1 MKFHLKDSAVLIAKG
16 FCMGAADV
24 VPGVSGGTMAF
35 ILGIYTRLIDAI
47 KSFDV
52 AWVGALLKF
61 DFRTFFARPHFA
73 FLIPLGLGLVS
84 AVIFFTR
91 IVPIPSLLKTH
102 PEHIY
107 SLFFG
112 LVLGSILVLFDEIGW
127 NSVTDGLHMLLGI
140 VIGGVVV
147 SAVPTQ
153 TPDTWWFIMASGAIA
168 ICAMVLPGISGSFI
182 LLILGKYAFVLD
194 GIGNL
199 KLAIIVPFALGA
211 AFGLA
216 AFTRL
221 LSWLLHR
228 FERPM
233 LLIISGFLV
242 TSLWVIWPFQQRQY
256 ISVRGKQQLLESS
269 PIAPPW
275 ETITIEA
282 SFLALLGLVIVI
294 GASRL
299 ANRSTTRRIR

>member
-1 MKFHLKDSAVLIAKG
+1 MKRRFKAAVVLLIKG

-47 KSFDV
+47 RSFDSTWI
-52 AWVGALLKF
+52 AALLKV
-61 DFRTFFARPHFA
+61 DIRTAAARPHFP
-73 FLIPLGLGLVS
+73 FLIPLGLGIIG
-84 AVIFFTR
+84 AVLFFTH
-91 IVPIPSLLKTH
+91 IIPIPRLLQSH

-107 SLFFG
+107 GLFFG
-112 LVLGSILVLFDEIGW
+112 LIVGSIVILFIDIGPK
-127 NSVTDGLHMLLGI
+127 SASDGFELLLGI

-153 TPDTWWFIMASGAIA
+153 TPDTWWFVMGSGAIA

-182 LLILGKYAFVLD
+182 LLLLGKYAYILD
-194 GIGNL
+194 AVGNFEL
-199 KLAIIVPFALGA
+199 TIIVPFAIGA

-233 LLIISGFLV
+233 LLVIGGFLIA
-242 TSLWVIWPFQQRQY
+242 SLWVIWPFQQRNY
-256 ISVRGKQQLLESS
+256 IFVRGKQRLVESI
-269 PIAPPW
+269 PVAPPW
-275 ETITIEA
+275 DSVALE
-282 SFLALLGLVIVI
+282 ALLLAACGIAIILV
-294 GASRL
+294 
-299 ANRSTTRRIR
+299 ANRYSGRRTRRRGP

>member
-1 MKFHLKDSAVLIAKG
+1 
-16 FCMGAADV
+16 MGAADV

-47 KSFDV
+47 RSFDSTWI
-52 AWVGALLKF
+52 AALLKV
-61 DFRTFFARPHFA
+61 DIRTAAARPHFP
-73 FLIPLGLGLVS
+73 FLIPLGLGIIG
-84 AVIFFTR
+84 AVLFFTH
-91 IVPIPSLLKTH
+91 IIPIPRLLQSH

-107 SLFFG
+107 GLFFG
-112 LVLGSILVLFDEIGW
+112 LIVGSVVILFIDIGPK
-127 NSVTDGLHMLLGI
+127 SASDGFELLLGI

-153 TPDTWWFIMASGAIA
+153 TPDTWWFVMGSGAIA

-182 LLILGKYAFVLD
+182 LLLLGKYAYILD
-194 GIGNL
+194 AVGNFEL
-199 KLAIIVPFALGA
+199 TIIVPFAIGA

-233 LLIISGFLV
+233 LLVIDGFLIA
-242 TSLWVIWPFQQRQY
+242 SLWVIWPFQQRNY
-256 ISVRGKQQLLESS
+256 IFVRGKQRLVESI
-269 PIAPPW
+269 PVAPPW
-275 ETITIEA
+275 DSVALE
-282 SFLALLGLVIVI
+282 ALLLAACGIAIILV
-294 GASRL
+294 
-299 ANRSTTRRIR
+299 ANCYSGRRTRRRGP

>member
-61 DFRTFFARPHFA
+61 NFRTFFARPHFA

-91 IVPIPSLLKTH
+91 IVSIPSLLKTH

-112 LVLGSILVLFDEIGW
+112 LILGSILVLFDEIGW

>member
-1 MKFHLKDSAVLIAKG
+1 MKRRFKTAVVLLIKG

-47 KSFDV
+47 RSFDSTWI
-52 AWVGALLKF
+52 AALLKV
-61 DFRTFFARPHFA
+61 DIRTAAARPHFP
-73 FLIPLGLGLVS
+73 FLIPLGLGIIG
-84 AVIFFTR
+84 AVLFFTH
-91 IVPIPSLLKTH
+91 IIPIPRLLQSH

-107 SLFFG
+107 GLFFG
-112 LVLGSILVLFDEIGW
+112 LIVGSIVILFIDIGPK
-127 NSVTDGLHMLLGI
+127 SASDGFELLLGI

-153 TPDTWWFIMASGAIA
+153 TPDTWWFVMGSGAIA

-182 LLILGKYAFVLD
+182 LLLLGKYAYILD
-194 GIGNL
+194 AVGNFEL
-199 KLAIIVPFALGA
+199 TIIMPFAIGA

-233 LLIISGFLV
+233 LLVIDGFLIA
-242 TSLWVIWPFQQRQY
+242 SLWVIWPFQQRNY
-256 ISVRGKQQLLESS
+256 IFVRGKQRLVESI
-269 PIAPPW
+269 PVAPPW
-275 ETITIEA
+275 DSVALE
-282 SFLALLGLVIVI
+282 ALLLAACGIAIILV
-294 GASRL
+294 
-299 ANRSTTRRIR
+299 ANCYTGRRTRRRGP